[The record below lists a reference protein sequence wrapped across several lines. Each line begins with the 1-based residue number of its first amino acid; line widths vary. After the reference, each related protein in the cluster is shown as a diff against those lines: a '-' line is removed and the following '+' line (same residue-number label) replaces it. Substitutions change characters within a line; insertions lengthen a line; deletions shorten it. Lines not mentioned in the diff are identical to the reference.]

1 MRCLVS
7 LTFWVVDKFQPT
19 SNRSVSSVTS
29 AILPKRSVSE
39 MMTML
44 RAPFKRKSVP
54 SMMLSHRSPQ
64 APRFRPR
71 SRVKEVQ
78 KRSQSLGSL
87 TVTTGLPPVGKLH
100 RYSSVESINKL
111 CRSEINTNDFEPYDV
126 PKNNKLC
133 VPLTQS
139 SAPLAIATNIY
150 SELDLKVEEDENKTY
165 QPIENSKHENIKHEA
180 TETKQEN
187 PIITKSIDAQLDR
200 IDEINRTLDRRLV
213 KKKSDT
219 DEKKDKL
226 NEIRRST
233 SSTSSLAKKKEIKKR
248 SISFSQKSI
257 HSIFTNIRGTFSK
270 NHTQSLK
277 EKSSEDTEINDILK
291 GVSVIKI
298 PQSSTAKNK
307 KSRIFRSKLLSFQI
321 GKNKVCRECSK
332 RRKIHPVKS
341 VFDFAKEFNLPSS
354 LEDGFCLCDEAGSN
368 NNGASGED
376 ECFETNSYVNEDG
389 LYIKEHMYC
398 EPFVSPFFVY
408 HKPHR

>member
-1 MRCLVS
+1 M
-7 LTFWVVDKFQPT
+7 LTFGWWIKFQPT

-29 AILPKRSVSE
+29 GILPKRSVSE
-39 MMTML
+39 MMTLL

-54 SMMLSHRSPQ
+54 SMMLTHRSPQ
-64 APRFRPR
+64 APRFRAR
-71 SRVKEVQ
+71 SRAKEVQ

-87 TVTTGLPPVGKLH
+87 TTVTAGLPPVGKLH

-139 SAPLAIATNIY
+139 SIPLVIATNIY
-150 SELDLKVEEDENKTY
+150 AELDLKVDDDEGKTY
-165 QPIENSKHENIKHEA
+165 QPIEA
-180 TETKQEN
+180 GETKPEL
-187 PIITKSIDAQLDR
+187 PTITKSIDAQLDR

-213 KKKSDT
+213 KKKSDA

-226 NEIRRST
+226 NEIKRLT
-233 SSTSSLAKKKEIKKR
+233 SSSSSLAKKKVIHKR

-257 HSIFTNIRGTFSK
+257 HSIFNNIKETFSK
-270 NHTQSLK
+270 AASSSLK
-277 EKSSEDTEINDILK
+277 VKTSEDTEINDILK

-298 PQSSTAKNK
+298 PKTGPAKPK
-307 KSRIFRSKLLSFQI
+307 RSKTFRSKLLSFQI
-321 GKNKVCRECSK
+321 RKNKICQDCSK

-341 VFDFAKEFNLPSS
+341 VFDFATEFNLGKVENGS
-354 LEDGFCLCDEAGSN
+354 FCLCDEAASN

-398 EPFVSPFFVY
+398 EPFVSPFFAY
-408 HKPHR
+408 HLTDGMNYYCL

>member
-1 MRCLVS
+1 
-7 LTFWVVDKFQPT
+7 
-19 SNRSVSSVTS
+19 
-29 AILPKRSVSE
+29 
-39 MMTML
+39 MMTLL

-54 SMMLSHRSPQ
+54 SMVLSHRSPQ

-71 SRVKEVQ
+71 SRTKELT

-87 TVTTGLPPVGKLH
+87 TVTTSLPAVGKLH
-100 RYSSVESINKL
+100 RCSSVESINKL
-111 CRSEINTNDFEPYDV
+111 CRSEINTNEFEPYDV

-133 VPLTQS
+133 VPPTQT

-150 SELDLKVEEDENKTY
+150 AELDLKVDEDESKTY
-165 QPIENSKHENIKHEA
+165 QPIESPEHKSKTDESP
-180 TETKQEN
+180 T
-187 PIITKSIDAQLDR
+187 ITKSIDAQLDR

-213 KKKSDT
+213 KKKPES
-219 DEKKDKL
+219 EKKDKL

-233 SSTSSLAKKKEIKKR
+233 SSSSSLAKKKGIKKR

-257 HSIFTNIRGTFSK
+257 NSIFNNIKGTFSK
-270 NHTQSLK
+270 TNSALK
-277 EKSSEDTEINDILK
+277 EKTSEEDTEINDILK

-298 PQSSTAKNK
+298 PQSNQSKQK
-307 KSRIFRSKLLSFQI
+307 RSKIFRSKLLSFQMK
-321 GKNKVCRECSK
+321 KNKICRECSK

-341 VFDFAKEFNLPSS
+341 VFDFAKEFNLPRNGA
-354 LEDGFCLCDEAGSN
+354 DGGFCLCDEEASN

-398 EPFVSPFFVY
+398 EPFVSPLFAY
-408 HKPHR
+408 HTPHRWND